1 MPPKTTEAAA
11 EPLNNDL
18 RLMFQQIG
26 QGMSALAQNVTA
38 LAQQNNTILQALGPN
53 LDNISRAVQDPA
65 ALTGI
70 ENSIRTRAS
79 APPKTGDFFLGMLR
93 ALALVMRGSPP
104 FEE

>member
-1 MPPKTTEAAA
+1 MPRNAEAAA
-11 EPLNNDL
+11 EPLDPDL

-70 ENSIRTRAS
+70 ENSIRYQARPTLDPYNPQRPHHWA
-79 APPKTGDFFLGMLR
+79 ATTLDKI
-93 ALALVMRGSPP
+93 
-104 FEE
+104 